1 MAISESAYVPLV
13 PQEAP
18 GAQHIGVLAIVII
31 TIAVAMIMML
41 DLTKLIT
48 NPSIVKK
55 NNQDS
60 LSKRNP
66 TSRDVEDEHISVPKQ
81 Q

>member
-1 MAISESAYVPLV
+1 MAIPESAYVPPV

-31 TIAVAMIMML
+31 TIAVAMVMML
-41 DLTKLIT
+41 DLTKLIKK
-48 NPSIVKK
+48 PLDVKK

-60 LSKRNP
+60 LPKRNP
-66 TSRDVEDEHISVPKQ
+66 TSRDVENEHISAPKQ